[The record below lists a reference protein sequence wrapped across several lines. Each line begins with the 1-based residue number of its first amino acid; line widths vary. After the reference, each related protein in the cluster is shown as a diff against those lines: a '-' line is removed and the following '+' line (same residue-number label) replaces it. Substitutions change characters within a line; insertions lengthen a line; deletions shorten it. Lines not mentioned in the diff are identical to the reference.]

1 MPLSARAAV
10 KPVFQ
15 CELKGFVEQKLVLL
29 DVGFAGVSS
38 VLMPSKVGLG
48 LITVSKLWMARRPSG
63 PLCSGVACWG
73 VGSEEVLGEV
83 ESVLRQVD
91 ATVTKTTWVES
102 WRE

>member
-10 KPVFQ
+10 KPVQ

-29 DVGFAGVSS
+29 GVSP
-38 VLMPSKVGLG
+38 VCMPSKVGLG

-91 ATVTKTTWVES
+91 ANVTKTTWVES
-102 WRE
+102 WRQ

>member
-73 VGSEEVLGEV
+73 IGRKEVLGEV

>member
-1 MPLSARAAV
+1 MTRASLCSGSGEAS
-10 KPVFQ
+10 PMRAQ
-15 CELKGFVEQKLVLL
+15 GFVEQKLVLL
-29 DVGFAGVSS
+29 DVGFAGVSP
-38 VLMPSKVGLG
+38 VWMTSKVG
-48 LITVSKLWMARRPSG
+48 LITVSKLWMARRPCG